1 MDLLSKAIELAIKA
15 HSDQKD
21 KQGIPYLTH
30 VFRVAMRGRSQ
41 EEKICGILHDVIE
54 DSDLSFDDI
63 RKEGFPENILEA
75 LNCLT
80 KKSDS
85 EPYDEFIERIKKNP
99 LAMRVKLND
108 LEDNMDLRRYTIL
121 NENDVVRLN
130 KYLKAYHELLEYIEY
145 RKKQE

>member
-1 MDLLSKAIELAIKA
+1 MDLLSKAIELAIKV
-15 HSDQKD
+15 HSEQKD

-75 LNCLT
+75 LQCLT
-80 KKSDS
+80 KKEET
-85 EPYDEFIERIKKNP
+85 EPYDEFINRIKKNP
-99 LAMRVKLND
+99 LAIRVKLND

-121 NENDVVRLN
+121 KENDVVRLN
-130 KYLKAYHELLEYIEY
+130 KYLKAYHELIEY
-145 RKKQE
+145 VEFRKKQE